1 MFLGHYG
8 LALAAK
14 SVAPKTSLGTTVLAA
29 EFADALWPLFLIL
42 GWERVVI
49 SPGITRMTPLDFV
62 SYPWLHSLLMDL
74 LWAAGFA
81 AVYFA
86 TKRYKAGAIVVFI
99 GVLSHWVLDWASH
112 RPDMPLTP
120 WATQKYG
127 LGLWNSVGG
136 TVAVEALM
144 FIGGL
149 AIYLSRTNAKD
160 RTGSV
165 ALWGLI
171 ALLVIIWAGAVFGP
185 PPPSVNAL
193 KYSTLALWLTVPW
206 GYWIDR
212 HRFSVASLQT
222 AKENRKS

>member
-14 SVAPKTSLGTTVLAA
+14 SVAPKTSLGTAVMAT
-29 EFADALWPLFLIL
+29 EFADLLWPLFLIL
-42 GWERVVI
+42 GLERVVI
-49 SPGITRMTPLDFV
+49 APGITKMTPMDFV
-62 SYPWLHSLLMDL
+62 AYPWSHSLLMDL

-86 TKRYKAGAIVVFI
+86 ARRYKAGTIVVFI
-99 GVLSHWVLDWASH
+99 GVLSHWVLDWAAH

-120 WATQKYG
+120 WSTQKYG
-127 LGLWNSVGG
+127 LGLWNSVAG
-136 TVAVEALM
+136 TVAIEALM
-144 FIGGL
+144 FVGGL
-149 AIYLSRTNAKD
+149 AIYLSRTRAKD
-160 RTGSV
+160 RIGSI
-165 ALWGLI
+165 ALWSLI
-171 ALLVIIWAGAVFGP
+171 ALLVVVWAGAVFGP